1 MHSHHSS
8 AESVRVCAQE
18 CGELDALALTLPDF
32 SDARGRIQPSV
43 SSGDAA
49 LYEQWASEFGST

>member
-1 MHSHHSS
+1 M
-8 AESVRVCAQE
+8 CAPKE